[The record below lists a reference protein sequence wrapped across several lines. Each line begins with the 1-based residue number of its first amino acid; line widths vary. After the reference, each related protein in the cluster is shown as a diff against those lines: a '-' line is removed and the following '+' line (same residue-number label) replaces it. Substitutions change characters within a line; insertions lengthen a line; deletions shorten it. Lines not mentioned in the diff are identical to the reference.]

1 MAVSKGKSA
10 AAAAAAAAAA
20 TANGSA
26 TQGTNAG
33 RHVPHVK
40 KACERCRRN
49 KSKCDGKSAAAAA
62 AAAAAATANGS
73 ATQGTNAGR
82 HVPHVKKAC
91 ERCRRNKSKCDG
103 VPGST
108 CRSCAQV
115 GYECVWTQEKD
126 ARRAFTR
133 AYVRALNDRIRFLED
148 LLRQNGIQFDGSS
161 ELAGVS
167 TTAPASGKESPTPS
181 EGGDASTKSEDPDEL
196 VLQLEHQLVLE
207 KDPLVQGDL
216 ISFYGATSRF
226 PAQYEILRE
235 ASPPGGLGEYV
246 SEELIQERKRLGRTP
261 PPTWARNL
269 PWDIR
274 IDRTEHDKL
283 VNLCFKY
290 FTSWTVRVW
299 PTLFWRDL
307 EALSAQDEERAARGE
322 ELDPQRTAQY
332 SPLLHNAI
340 LALATA
346 WSDDP
351 VLSSPE
357 VRDKFARR
365 AKVCIDIEAS
375 KPTLSTLHGLTIL
388 SSYYSGKGDQGL
400 GWMYFGTAVRLS
412 YAIGLDLDTSSWV
425 ENGPLTE
432 TDNLERDLSCASLV
446 MQDKWWSLYVG
457 RPSSLPPRQINLPE
471 QLPAHLIRDPSN
483 ADEVAATTSLYDTF
497 RCTWTLSQIAYRIME
512 DIYGPKP
519 ASSLRNVVSALHLA
533 LTNWH
538 DKLPNSLRI
547 PHVGTQSIPAQILSM
562 HLAYE
567 WLTILLLRPF
577 YRRIASARPEDTS
590 VLLCNRAAHQIVRLY
605 GLWRRYHDLRY
616 VPITAVQIAFTAGTT
631 HLLAATYANGV
642 VGKEK
647 GLDGEMGQSWQSAIQ
662 SSRTLEKMMEDYA
675 GRRESDK
682 AASPVY
688 LGPSGKYPGT
698 GGFQVQ
704 LSPLISGAGQ
714 ELQLETESN
723 APDEDDMI
731 DEDDPD
737 QREETPM
744 VAEHE
749 HFHYRSAPT
758 PLSLSEAILAAPR
771 GTMSFPSTPVEMDP
785 AGVIWGH
792 NVHSPSLSAYFQ
804 TLASGS
810 GHMPMQPIFASGQ
823 MYPQPGIEWQAT
835 AHAQACNPFSPQAM
849 YENHPVGAS
858 YDDLMFGN

>member
-1 MAVSKGKSA
+1 MAVSKGSKHAPASHTHTHGQSA
-10 AAAAAAAAAA
+10 
-20 TANGSA
+20 NS
-26 TQGTNAG
+26 NS
-33 RHVPHVK
+33 
-40 KACERCRRN
+40 N
-49 KSKCDGKSAAAAA
+49 NS
-62 AAAAAATANGS
+62 
-73 ATQGTNAGR
+73 GR

-148 LLRQNGIQFDGSS
+148 LLRQNGISFDGS
-161 ELAGVS
+161 ELASAV
-167 TTAPASGKESPTPS
+167 ASGMPITSSGAGSGEGSPARSDDGTQD
-181 EGGDASTKSEDPDEL
+181 GVKSEDPDEL

-235 ASPPGGLGEYV
+235 GSSDSSPSSGLGEYV
-246 SEELIQERKRLGRTP
+246 SDELIAERTGKHARNP
-261 PPTWARNL
+261 PPAWARNL

-274 IDRTEHDKL
+274 IERGEHDRL
-283 VNLCFKY
+283 IDLCFKY

-299 PTLFWRDL
+299 PALFWRDL
-307 EALSAQDEERAARGE
+307 ALLSSSPDDDTGAPRE
-322 ELDPQRTAQY
+322 PQRTAQY
-332 SPLLHNAI
+332 SPLLHNAL

-346 WSDDP
+346 WSDEP
-351 VLSSPE
+351 SLRSAA

-375 KPTLSTLHGLTIL
+375 KPTLSTLHGLTML

-400 GWMYFGTAVRLS
+400 GWMYFGMAVRLS
-412 YAIGLDLDTSSWV
+412 YAIGLDLDTSNWV
-425 ENGPLTE
+425 ETGPLTE
-432 TDNLERDLSCASLV
+432 QDNVERDLSCASLV

-457 RPSSLPPRQINLPE
+457 RPASLPPRTVNLPE
-471 QLPAHLIRDPSN
+471 QVPPHLIRDHAS
-483 ADEVAATTSLYDTF
+483 AEEVAATTSLYDTF

-519 ASSLRNVVSALHLA
+519 AQSLRNVVSALHLA

-538 DKLPNSLRI
+538 DKLPNALRI

-647 GLDGEMGQSWQSAIQ
+647 GLDGVRECVRCLQDMGRSWQSAIQ

-682 AASPVY
+682 SMSPVY

-704 LSPLISGAGQ
+704 LSPVASTNGQ
-714 ELQLETESN
+714 QGETDSN
-723 APDEDDMI
+723 VDEDDMAD
-731 DEDDPD
+731 DEDV
-737 QREETPM
+737 REETP
-744 VAEHE
+744 VLPDQF
-749 HFHYRSAPT
+749 HFGSATT
-758 PLSLSEAILAAPR
+758 PLSLSEAIMAAPR
-771 GTMSFPSTPVEMDP
+771 GTMSFPSTPVELDP
-785 AGVIWGH
+785 NGVMWGH
-792 NVHSPSLSAYFQ
+792 SVHSPPSYNAYFQ
-804 TLASGS
+804 SLAAGS
-810 GHMPMQPIFASGQ
+810 SHMQHMQPIFASGQ

-835 AHAQACNPFSPQAM
+835 AQAAQACNPFSPAAM
-849 YENHPVGAS
+849 YENQPVGSS